1 MIIRVMIK
9 NDHKSDGKNDRKII
23 LRIFAN
29 RIPGKED
36 DDNLRRIVFRYVNQ
50 LSIRKKIEIASSPFR
65 QAACT
70 TVCVKREVLLFAF
83 NKYTNPSPKS
93 DLKINKLDL
102 IIAISKNFF
111 FQIDFQLELKEKKF
125 EFKFGGKK
133 HSKV

>member
-1 MIIRVMIK
+1 MIK

-23 LRIFAN
+23 LRI
-29 RIPGKED
+29 ICESYPGK
-36 DDNLRRIVFRYVNQ
+36 RRWWQ
-50 LSIRKKIEIASSPFR
+50 LETNCISIRQSTFNQKKKIEIASSPFR

-111 FQIDFQLELKEKKF
+111 FQIDFQLELKEKKLNSNL
-125 EFKFGGKK
+125 EEKKF
-133 HSKV
+133 

>member
-1 MIIRVMIK
+1 MMTTW
-9 NDHKSDGKNDRKII
+9 DELYFDT
-23 LRIFAN
+23 
-29 RIPGKED
+29 
-36 DDNLRRIVFRYVNQ
+36 
-50 LSIRKKIEIASSPFR
+50 SINFQSEKKIEIASSPFR

-125 EFKFGGKK
+125 EFKFGEKK
-133 HSKV
+133 ILKFDLIAIAMSKVDVESLAAVS